1 MKKKL
6 LKQGEKKN
14 RSVLKT
20 VVVLLLAFSVYGAIT
35 AYGAYQTNLRRNY
48 ENIDNSVENTMESI
62 ARSLSMIRGTTIA
75 ISGSDSLSNWTR
87 DNDYFNVEEKER
99 RSRTKA
105 LETEMQRT
113 LIYNNGWNLDLI
125 DYVAVYEDRTLLAYT
140 FTKPYN
146 VHAIEEKSSA
156 INDVIRKSEDFSLV
170 IPPTDEDPTMY
181 TTLKIRSDYSEDIG
195 HKKAIYVICATDASF
210 LKESLNTTYGYEGA
224 LMYLTNRDGMI
235 YASNEDG
242 VVGKNIQEEI
252 LKVSSG
258 VRRDIFVGGKRYAIT
273 KRSINS
279 DFYFIYMLPKSE
291 IVRLTIQSMESLLL
305 LSIITTIIM
314 VVLVTMIET
323 QYEQKILME
332 ESEIQFLQQQMNP
345 HFLFN
350 ILLTIQIKAKMSGD
364 ETVSKMITSL
374 SNLLRAGIYRDKRST
389 IPIKEELKYVE
400 YYLSLQKER
409 YEDRLTYTIDIEDE
423 ELTDCEVPRLSIEPL
438 VENAVVHGLEV
449 SDKEGKVEVS
459 IKAAGKD
466 ILIHVKDNGVGFDP
480 AILKLSDTRLNPD
493 GTLTR
498 EKVGV
503 KNTDRR
509 IKMMYGD
516 KYGLNIKSEINEGTD
531 IEIKVPKRKWMV
543 ENG

>member
-1 MKKKL
+1 
-6 LKQGEKKN
+6 
-14 RSVLKT
+14 
-20 VVVLLLAFSVYGAIT
+20 
-35 AYGAYQTNLRRNY
+35 
-48 ENIDNSVENTMESI
+48 
-62 ARSLSMIRGTTIA
+62 
-75 ISGSDSLSNWTR
+75 
-87 DNDYFNVEEKER
+87 
-99 RSRTKA
+99 
-105 LETEMQRT
+105 
-113 LIYNNGWNLDLI
+113 
-125 DYVAVYEDRTLLAYT
+125 
-140 FTKPYN
+140 
-146 VHAIEEKSSA
+146 
-156 INDVIRKSEDFSLV
+156 
-170 IPPTDEDPTMY
+170 
-181 TTLKIRSDYSEDIG
+181 
-195 HKKAIYVICATDASF
+195 
-210 LKESLNTTYGYEGA
+210 
-224 LMYLTNRDGMI
+224 
-235 YASNEDG
+235 
-242 VVGKNIQEEI
+242 
-252 LKVSSG
+252 
-258 VRRDIFVGGKRYAIT
+258 
-273 KRSINS
+273 
-279 DFYFIYMLPKSE
+279 
-291 IVRLTIQSMESLLL
+291 MESLLL

-480 AILKLSDTRLNPD
+480 AVLKLSDTRLNPD